1 MTEHATPEFRRRS
14 ADLPNAVR
22 DSVGAI
28 ARSSLADEVDVEQ
41 HEMLLA
47 NLISLVDAKFGEETR
62 IEMGW
67 CLEQLDDYPIAEWVA
82 SQCEGG
88 DVTG

>member
-1 MTEHATPEFRRRS
+1 MTEHATPEFRRRF
-14 ADLPNAVR
+14 ADLDDAVR
-22 DSVGAI
+22 DSLVAI
-28 ARSSLADEVDVEQ
+28 ARSSLADDVDVEQ

-47 NLISLVDAKFGEETR
+47 NLISLVDARFGEETR

-82 SQCEGG
+82 SQGEGG
-88 DVTG
+88 ATT